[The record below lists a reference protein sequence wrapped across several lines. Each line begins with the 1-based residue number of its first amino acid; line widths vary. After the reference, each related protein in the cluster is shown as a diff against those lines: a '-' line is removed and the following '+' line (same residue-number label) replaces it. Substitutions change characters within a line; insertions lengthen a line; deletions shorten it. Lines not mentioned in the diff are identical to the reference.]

1 MSGETQSAK
10 ASVGRRR
17 KLVGLVTSDKMD
29 KTITVEV
36 VRLKLDPKYK
46 KYIRIRTRYKA
57 HDETNQYR
65 IGDRVEIS
73 EHRPLSR
80 SKRWM
85 ACRLVTRAEQELS

>member
-1 MSGETQSAK
+1 MSGETQAAK
-10 ASVGRRR
+10 ATVGRRR
-17 KLVGLVTSDKMD
+17 KLVGIVTSDKMD

-46 KYIRIRTRYKA
+46 KYIRVRSRYKA
-57 HDETNQYR
+57 HDETNQYHV
-65 IGDRVEIS
+65 GDRVEIS

-85 ACRLVTRAEQELS
+85 ACRMVERAEQEPS